1 MRATRHCLSFGL
13 SLASLAALTLG
24 LGPVAEVERARAQA
38 PASVANVAT
47 VYQVK
52 VGRFNL
58 GSFRVSAKLQ
68 SGQYRIKGDGNFSV
82 LEGLVFK
89 WRGALA
95 GNGEVTEAGPE
106 PASYSFSY
114 TAGKKSERLRVTFG
128 KGDVKQV
135 TIAPRRR
142 QLPGTIPVRKEQL
155 EGVLDPLSGIFLTA
169 RSTNP
174 NGDLS
179 VCNQL
184 LPVFDGW
191 TRFDLVLKPK
201 KRVQVQNKGTGSYNG
216 PAAVC
221 RVKFIPISGYRP
233 GDRGIQALQQ
243 SNEIEVWLIPVRGTQ
258 MYVPYRIAM
267 PTPAGVGTAVLTTMR
282 VSGVRRASAD

>member
-1 MRATRHCLSFGL
+1 MRATRHCLSL
-13 SLASLAALTLG
+13 VALAALTLG
-24 LGPVAEVERARAQA
+24 LGPAVEPNRAHAQSTESA
-38 PASVANVAT
+38 ASVAT

-58 GSFRVSAKLQ
+58 GSFRVSANVQ
-68 SGQYRIKGDGNFSV
+68 DGQYRMKGDGAFSV
-82 LEGLVFK
+82 LEGLIFK

-95 GNGEVTEAGPE
+95 GAGQVTEAGPE
-106 PASYSFSY
+106 PATYSFSY
-114 TAGKKSERLRVTFG
+114 SAGKKSERLRVTFG
-128 KGDVKQV
+128 KGYVKQV

-142 QLPGTIPVRKEQL
+142 QAPGTIPVRKEQL
-155 EGVLDPLSGIFLTA
+155 EGVLDPLSGMFLTA
-169 RSTNP
+169 RSANP

-201 KRVQVQNKGTGSYNG
+201 KRVMVQNKAATSYTG

-233 GDRGIQALQQ
+233 DDRGIQTLKQ

-267 PTPAGVGTAVLTTMR
+267 PTPAGVGTAVLTSMR
-282 VSGVRRASAD
+282 VSGVRRASVD

>member
-1 MRATRHCLSFGL
+1 MRATRHCLSL
-13 SLASLAALTLG
+13 VALAALTLG
-24 LGPVAEVERARAQA
+24 LGPAVDRTRAHAQSAESA
-38 PASVANVAT
+38 ASVAT
-47 VYQVK
+47 VYQIK

-58 GSFRVSAKLQ
+58 GSFRVSANVQ
-68 SGQYRIKGDGNFSV
+68 GGQYRMKGDGAFSV
-82 LEGLVFK
+82 LEGLIFK

-95 GNGEVTEAGPE
+95 GAGQVTEAGPE
-106 PASYSFSY
+106 PATYSFSY
-114 TAGKKSERLRVTFG
+114 SAGKKSERLRVTFG
-128 KGDVKQV
+128 KGYVKQV
-135 TIAPRRR
+135 TIAPHRR
-142 QLPGTIPVRKEQL
+142 QAPGTIPVRKEQL
-155 EGVLDPLSGIFLTA
+155 EGVLDPLSGTFLTA
-169 RSTNP
+169 RSANP

-201 KRVQVQNKGTGSYNG
+201 KRVLVQNKAATSYTG

-233 GDRGIQALQQ
+233 DDRGIQTLKQ

-267 PTPAGVGTAVLTTMR
+267 PTPAGVGTAVLTSMR
-282 VSGVRRASAD
+282 VSGVRRASVD